1 MDRSLT
7 ERDRQVIWHPYTQHK
22 GFLPPIPVIKG
33 KDSLLFDDTGKTYID
48 AISSWWVNIHG
59 HAHPYIAEKLYQ
71 QALQLE
77 HVIFTGF
84 THEPAV
90 SLAER
95 LLPLL
100 PGDFSRVFYSDN
112 GSTAVEVAI
121 KMAIQYWRNQGGGQ
135 AGSGIP
141 ASAGALTGRRNKIL
155 VFHHSYHGDTFG
167 AMSLSERGLFTDA
180 FRDYLFEVV
189 FIDTPSSSNIDE
201 LCAVV
206 RQQGPDIA
214 CIVYEPLLQ
223 AAGGMRIYDAAAM
236 DLLLDTIKQ
245 ESILIVADEV
255 LTGFG
260 RTGKLFAGEYLRNK
274 ADIICLSKGL
284 TGGTMALGVT
294 ASTERVFE
302 AFLSDDRRKTFFH
315 GHSFTANPLA
325 CSAALASLDLL
336 LKADCQT
343 RIAHIAQRHTVFL
356 EEIASY
362 PNVRNTRSLGTVLA
376 FELDA
381 GEDGYSNAIGRQ
393 ITADALK
400 AGIYLRPLGNTVY
413 FMPPYCITQKEM
425 DQVYSFLVHCLVSY
439 SAVTS

>member
-1 MDRSLT
+1 MYRSLT

-33 KDSLLFDDTGKTYID
+33 KDSLLFDDSGKTYID

-90 SLAER
+90 TLAER

-121 KMAIQYWRNQGGGQ
+121 KMAIQFWSNQGG
-135 AGSGIP
+135 P
-141 ASAGALTGRRNKIL
+141 RKKIL
-155 VFHHSYHGDTFG
+155 AFHHSYHGDTFG
-167 AMSLSERGLFTDA
+167 AMSVSERGLFTDA
-180 FRDYLFEVV
+180 FRAYLFEVI
-189 FIDTPSSSNIDE
+189 FIDTPTPENIDE
-201 LCAVV
+201 LRALV
-206 RQQGPDIA
+206 RQEARDIA
-214 CIVYEPLLQ
+214 CIIYEPLLQ
-223 AAGGMRIYDAAAM
+223 AAGGMRMYDAASL
-236 DLLLDTIKQ
+236 DILLDEVKEQ
-245 ESILIVADEV
+245 GILVIADEV

-260 RTGKLFAGEYLRNK
+260 RTGKRFAGEHLRQI

-302 AFLSDDRRKTFFH
+302 AFLSDDKRKTLFH

-336 LKADCQT
+336 LQPDCQDRIDRIT
-343 RIAHIAQRHTVFL
+343 RRHADFQDT
-356 EEIASY
+356 IRPY
-362 PNVRNTRSLGTVLA
+362 PIVRDARSLGTVLA
-376 FELDA
+376 FELNT
-381 GEDGYSNAIGRQ
+381 GTDGYSNSIGQR
-393 ITADALK
+393 ITAAALD

-425 DQVYSFLVHCLVSY
+425 DQVYDFLVHCLVSY
-439 SAVTS
+439 SERPIT